1 MNRRSFLKTIGMVS
15 IASLIPFNLKA
26 DDVHEIDTVSLSN
39 IKDKTVKFNGV
50 LNVSTFSKNE
60 RITTF
65 FSFFGD
71 DTKEKLSN
79 YYKSKHNKNAWFLN
93 NDTVFVED
101 LEFSSEDLFQSY
113 EYRIYGYYG
122 ISPVIKLDCK
132 MDNKYVLRYV
142 DFRIGGISSN
152 VEKIIISD
160 YLPEEKYKIYPMIH
174 NYYSNLLFGL
184 TFDEINKTNIK
195 SIGLPKNM
203 FEENKKYISIIEK
216 ETNIKFS
223 VNNG

>member
-1 MNRRSFLKTIGMVS
+1 MIKHVFL
-15 IASLIPFNLKA
+15 
-26 DDVHEIDTVSLSN
+26 D
-39 IKDKTVKFNGV
+39 FNGT
-50 LNVSTFSKNE
+50 LNVSTFSKNDK
-60 RITTF
+60 ITTF

-71 DTKEKLSN
+71 DTKEKLNN
-79 YYKSKHNKNAWFLN
+79 YYKSKHNKNAWFLHN
-93 NDTVFVED
+93 YVDFVEE
-101 LEFSSEDLFQSY
+101 LEFPAGDLFQSY

-160 YLPEEKYKIYPMIH
+160 YLSEEKYKIYPMIH

-195 SIGLPKNM
+195 SIVLPEKM